1 MGNFTQ
7 FDLEQAII
15 RLWSMDEDI
24 GLLYEN
30 VMEKNPPT
38 DDIAN
43 ALLGL
48 KSLMQMRGEKCFEL
62 FESFIRE
69 YYELKKQNEYL
80 LSSQKP

>member
-1 MGNFTQ
+1 MVQ

-15 RLWSMDEDI
+15 RLWGMDEDI

-30 VMEKNPPT
+30 VMEKNPST

-48 KSLMQMRGEKCFEL
+48 KSLTHMRGEKCFEL
-62 FESFIRE
+62 FEAFIRE
-69 YYELKKQNEYL
+69 HYELKKQNEHL
-80 LSSQKP
+80 LSSQQP

>member
-1 MGNFTQ
+1 MVQ

-15 RLWSMDEDI
+15 RLWGTDEDI

-30 VMEKNPPT
+30 VMEKNPST

-48 KSLMQMRGEKCFEL
+48 KSLMQLRGEKCFEL
-62 FESFIRE
+62 FEAFNRE
-69 YYELKKQNEYL
+69 YYILKKQNEYL

>member
-1 MGNFTQ
+1 MTQ

-15 RLWSMDEDI
+15 RLWGTDEDI

-30 VMEKNPPT
+30 IMEKNPT
-38 DDIAN
+38 NDEIAN

-48 KSLMQMRGEKCFEL
+48 KSLTHMRGEKCFEL

-69 YYELKKQNEYL
+69 YYELKKQNEHL
-80 LSSQKP
+80 LSTQKS